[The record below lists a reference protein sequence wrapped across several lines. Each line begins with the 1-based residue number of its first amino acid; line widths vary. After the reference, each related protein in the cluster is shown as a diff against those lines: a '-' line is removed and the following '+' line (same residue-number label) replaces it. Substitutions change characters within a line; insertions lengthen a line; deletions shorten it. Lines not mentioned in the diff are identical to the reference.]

1 MSACPDFRVT
11 QKEPLVSSH
20 LTPAIIAVVIGAGA
34 LHACWNAIA
43 KQVRDR
49 LMAFAWMGL
58 AQAAVSAVVL
68 AVTGLPYRA
77 AIPFAITS
85 AVIHVAY
92 NLALMNS
99 YRLGAFNQ
107 TYPIA
112 RGTSPLIV
120 AAGAYLLAGER
131 LGVAALIGIAILA
144 AGLMSLTFSAGRLTR
159 QDAPAVGAA
168 ILTGLTI
175 AAYTI
180 VDGLGVRH
188 AHDPWAYI
196 ALLFLL
202 EGVPLAVVAAV
213 RRPLTAWRDRA
224 IVERGLLA
232 GLLSLLAY
240 GLVLWAQ
247 TKAPLAE
254 VAAIRETSVVFAA
267 LIGVIAL
274 GEDFGKRRV
283 AAAVVI
289 ATGIVL
295 IGL

>member
-1 MSACPDFRVT
+1 MTAH
-11 QKEPLVSSH
+11 EH

-43 KQVRDR
+43 KQVEDR
-49 LMAFAWMGL
+49 LMAFAVIGL
-58 AQAAVSAVVL
+58 GQAVIGGLLL
-68 AVTGLPYRA
+68 AVTGLPYRT
-77 AIPFAITS
+77 AIPFAIVS
-85 AVIHVAY
+85 GVIHIGY
-92 NLALMNS
+92 NLGLMNS

-112 RGTSPLIV
+112 RGTSPLVV
-120 AAGAYLLAGER
+120 AVGAYFLAGEH
-131 LGVAALIGIAILA
+131 LGIAALAGIITLA
-144 AGLMSLTFSAGRLTR
+144 LGLMSLAFSSGRLTR
-159 QDAPAVGAA
+159 ADTPAVVAA
-168 ILTGLTI
+168 LLTGLTI

-188 AHDPWAYI
+188 AHDPWAY
-196 ALLFLL
+196 AAFLFVLQ
-202 EGVPLAVVAAV
+202 GPPMATVAVF
-213 RRPLTAWRDRA
+213 RRPASRWRDAATIRY
-224 IVERGLLA
+224 GLLA
-232 GLLSLLAY
+232 ALLSVIAY
-240 GLVLWAQ
+240 AIVLWAQ

-267 LIGVIAL
+267 LIGLMVL
-274 GEDFGKRRV
+274 GEDFGRRRV